1 MEQIEYYF
9 KLNGI
14 SPLQILKSNNLS
26 LYSEEA
32 FDEDFLNLFKINR
45 KLLFGSKNYKKVAFD
60 LYSTFYKNEFV
71 IKTSFISSK
80 LMNSK
85 AICSEEYPLLDSRI
99 DLISINGKSIAYEI
113 KTKYDNLKRL
123 NKQLFD
129 YSNCFEYV
137 YVICSKNKVNSVI
150 SKVPNF
156 VGIYSYSDES
166 SKTIFD
172 IERNAEYSPNI
183 NSKSIL
189 KSLSDSEISHLF
201 KESDR
206 DKVLQTFSFDKIN
219 YKYKSFLKR
228 KYNKKST
235 LLREESIS
243 LIK

>member
-14 SPLQILKSNNLS
+14 SPLQILKSNSLS
-26 LYSEEA
+26 LNNEEA
-32 FDEDFLNLFKINR
+32 FDKDFFNCFKINR

-71 IKTSFISSK
+71 IKTAFINSK

-129 YSNCFEYV
+129 YSKCFEFV
-137 YVICSKNKVNSVI
+137 YVICSKNKVNSVKL
-150 SKVPNF
+150 KVPAY
-156 VGIYSYSDES
+156 VGIYSYSDKS

-172 IERNAEYSPNI
+172 IERNADYSPNI
-183 NSKSIL
+183 NSRSIL
-189 KSLSDSEISHLF
+189 ATLSDSEMIRLF
-201 KESDR
+201 KESNR
-206 DKVLQTFSFDKIN
+206 DKVLQMFSFDKIN
-219 YKYKSFLKR
+219 LKYKSFLKR